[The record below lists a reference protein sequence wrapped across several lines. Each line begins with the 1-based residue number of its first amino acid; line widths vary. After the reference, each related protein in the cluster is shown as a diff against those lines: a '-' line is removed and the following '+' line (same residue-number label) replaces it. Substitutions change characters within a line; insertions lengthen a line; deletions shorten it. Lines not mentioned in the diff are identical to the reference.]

1 VLPQVLAGLGLFGV
15 LSAGC
20 LFWLEKLQPVF
31 FVLAIGALAYQLAIY
46 LKRPKFLRTWGTK
59 AILFASVLV
68 NVGVITTWIML
79 WYRYR

>member
-1 VLPQVLAGLGLFGV
+1 MFGL

-31 FVLAIGALAYQLAIY
+31 FVLALGSLAYQIAIY
-46 LKRPKFLRTWGTK
+46 VRRPKFLRTWGIK
-59 AILFASVLV
+59 AILFSSVLI
-68 NVGVITTWIML
+68 NAGVVATWIML

>member
-1 VLPQVLAGLGLFGV
+1 MFGL

-31 FVLAIGALAYQLAIY
+31 FVLAIGSLAYQIAIY
-46 LKRPKFLRTWGTK
+46 FKRPKFLRTWGVK
-59 AILFASVLV
+59 AILFASVLI